1 MRFQIPQNVQ
11 REDTI
16 VGPVTFMQLS
26 IVLIGGGLTYVMY
39 LFLVS
44 LEFDIYVWAPITAI
58 LGGLTLIIAFVKI
71 FDMKFY
77 HFFFYFLE
85 YNFKPRKRHWF
96 KEKDEFHLSVLQKLP
111 VINDDKSK
119 IAAPKTTDRKK
130 IEEISKQLD
139 I

>member
-16 VGPVTFMQLS
+16 IGPVTFMQLS

-44 LEFDIYVWAPITAI
+44 LQFTVYVWGPAVAI
-58 LGGLTLIIAFVKI
+58 LGGSTLIIAFVKI

-77 HFFFYFLE
+77 HFFFYLLE

-96 KEKDEFHLSVLQKLP
+96 KEKDEFYLSVLNKIPSQ
-111 VINDDKSK
+111 NDSTEKVTQ
-119 IAAPKTTDRKK
+119 PKQGDRKK
-130 IEEISKQLD
+130 IEAISKQLD